1 MDALAALLTN
11 AEPWEIGAAA
21 LGLAAVIALVLA
33 SLRRRRP
40 PQLPRLRSRVLSGM
54 ALVAIVP
61 VLSVAFVVGHQT
73 AEHRLERRAAHTR
86 DATAS
91 LANDVDSALD
101 RKAAGVARIAAD
113 IAAGGSLAGD
123 AVGRV
128 LLTHHAGHTD
138 FATLVAAD
146 AAARVVAATV
156 LVDGAPTRIAHGDTD
171 LKGRPYFVRAMQDG
185 ATYISGLLP
194 RHGLG
199 DDFAIAVSTPIV
211 SPDGERIGVVEGAV
225 RLEAFS
231 ALAARYLIAQGTD
244 LAILDRDGRVVY
256 ASPGAGLA
264 TNEAPSQGWVAG
276 DDAEDRFVAAR
287 RATAH
292 GWHVVVRRAVG
303 DVVADRQADFT
314 FVMATSL
321 AALLVA
327 LLLGAFVTAWIVRPL
342 AWLGDAMRTF
352 DPIAGTSPPV
362 APPDSPQ
369 EVASVVERL
378 RELAERLSASYREL
392 RTAVDDGERLRG
404 ELAQV
409 LARRDE
415 DIRLRTT
422 QLEQA
427 NASLQKLTR
436 VDSLTG
442 LANRRWFAEFLD
454 QAWRVGVR
462 EQVPLAIIIADID
475 HFKAYNDHYGHQAG
489 DDCLHRVAQ
498 AIQRSVARPLDLVAR
513 YGGEEFV
520 MVLADTPLEGA
531 VTIGEAVR
539 ATVQA
544 MAVPHAGSSF
554 GVVTISVGIA
564 SVIPT
569 RDTQPMTFMVAADR
583 ALYQAKRDGRNRV
596 AFAPAHP
603 RPPASV
609 IPFAK

>member
-1 MDALAALLTN
+1 MDLAALLMN
-11 AEPWEIGAAA
+11 ARAWEILAAA
-21 LGLAAVIALVLA
+21 LGVALVLA
-33 SLRRRRP
+33 LAVAVRRRRAP
-40 PQLPRLRSRVLSGM
+40 ARLPRLRSRVLTGM

-73 AEHRLERRAAHTR
+73 AEHRLERRTDHTR
-86 DATAS
+86 EAAAS
-91 LANDVDSALD
+91 LANDVAGALELQ
-101 RKAAGVARIAAD
+101 AATVARVAAD
-113 IAAGGSLAGD
+113 IAAGGTLEGD

-128 LLTHHAGHTD
+128 LLAHHAAHTE
-138 FATLVAAD
+138 FAKLVAAD
-146 AAARVVAATV
+146 PAARVIAATV
-156 LVDGAPTRIAHGDTD
+156 LVDGAPRRMTYADTD
-171 LKGRPYFVRAMQDG
+171 LTDRPYFVRAMHHG
-185 ATYISGLLP
+185 ETFVSGLLP

-199 DDFAIAVSTPIV
+199 DDFAIAVSTPIMA
-211 SPDGERIGVVEGAV
+211 SDGRRIGVVEGAV
-225 RLEAFS
+225 RLEAF
-231 ALAARYLIAQGTD
+231 AELGARYLIAQGTD
-244 LAILDRDGRVVY
+244 LAILDGNDRVVY
-256 ASPGAGLA
+256 ASPRTLLA
-264 TNEAPSQGWVAG
+264 TNDESSAGWLEG
-276 DDAEDRFVAAR
+276 DDADERFIAER
-287 RATAH
+287 RRSAQ
-292 GWHVVVRRAVG
+292 GWHVVVRREVA
-303 DVVADRQADFT
+303 DVAADRQADFV
-314 FVMATSL
+314 FVMATSF

-327 LLLGAFVTAWIVRPL
+327 LVLGAFVATWIARPL
-342 AWLGDAMRTF
+342 GWLGDAMRDF
-352 DPIAGTSPPV
+352 DPIAGTPPPT
-362 APPDSPQ
+362 APPDAPQ
-369 EVASVVERL
+369 EVASVVDRL

-409 LARRDE
+409 VARRDE
-415 DIRLRTT
+415 DIRLRTA

-475 HFKAYNDHYGHQAG
+475 HFKAYNDHYGHQVG
-489 DDCLHRVAQ
+489 DECLHRVAQ

-531 VTIGEAVR
+531 ITIGETVR

-544 MAVPHAGSSF
+544 MAIPHAASSF

-564 SVIPT
+564 SVVPT
-569 RDTQPMTFMVAADR
+569 RDTQPLTFMVAADR

-596 AFAPAHP
+596 AFAPSHP
-603 RPPASV
+603 HPPANV
-609 IPFAK
+609 IPFNK